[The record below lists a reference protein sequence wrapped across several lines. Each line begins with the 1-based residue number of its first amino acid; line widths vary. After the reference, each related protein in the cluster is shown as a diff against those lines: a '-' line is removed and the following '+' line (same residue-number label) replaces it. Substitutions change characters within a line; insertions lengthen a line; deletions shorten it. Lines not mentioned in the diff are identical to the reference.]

1 MPKVPLYKA
10 LKTSYTNDGKEANA
24 LSKYGY
30 VLDKNLS
37 NHNEKVYYN
46 PQEKKLLNVVAGTHN
61 LKDWGTDLYLA
72 AGKLK
77 STNRYKEADRVLK
90 EAKKKYNATG
100 GVSVVGHSLGHAIA
114 SGIAGGADKV
124 TTFNGAETLGQ
135 KKRSNVTAYRAKG
148 DIVSILNKNALSR
161 TLPNK
166 FATSIEPIHNFITNP
181 HDLKNLKGEQIFV

>member
-10 LKTSYTNDGKEANA
+10 LKASYTNDGKEKNV

-30 VLDKNLS
+30 VLDKKLS
-37 NHNEKVYYN
+37 NHNEKIYYN

-77 STNRYKEADRVLK
+77 STNRYKEADQVLK

-124 TTFNGAETLGQ
+124 TTFNGAETFGQ
-135 KKRSNVTAYRAKG
+135 KKRSNVTAYRSQG
-148 DIVSILNKNALSR
+148 DVVSTLNTGAQQHVL
-161 TLPNK
+161 TNK
-166 FATSIEPIHNFITNP
+166 FLPTVNPVSQFLTNP
-181 HDLKNLKGEQIFV
+181 HNLNNLKGERIFI